1 MKLLLDTHIFLWAFL
16 EPERLTETV
25 AEALEASSSELWLSP
40 ISTWECL
47 LLARK
52 GRAVLEPDPVVW
64 VRKRL
69 EELRPIEAPVNHEV
83 ALESERIDLAHQ
95 DPADRFLA
103 ATAVVFDLTLVTADD
118 RLLKSKS
125 FAVMPNK

>member
-1 MKLLLDTHIFLWAFL
+1 MNVECTRPMLYLLVLLAL
-16 EPERLTETV
+16 A

-40 ISTWECL
+40 ITTWECL
-47 LLARK
+47 LLATK
-52 GRAVLEPDPVVW
+52 GGARLEPDPEVW
-64 VRKRL
+64 IRKRL

-83 ALESERIDLAHQ
+83 VIESERIDLAHQ

>member
-1 MKLLLDTHIFLWAFL
+1 MKLLPDTHIFLWAFL

-69 EELRPIEAPVNHEV
+69 RGLRPLEAPGNHEGG
-83 ALESERIDLAHQ
+83 LARGRGGFAPQ
-95 DPADRFLA
+95 DHGG
-103 ATAVVFDLTLVTADD
+103 
-118 RLLKSKS
+118 
-125 FAVMPNK
+125 

>member
-52 GRAVLEPDPVVW
+52 GRAV
-64 VRKRL
+64 
-69 EELRPIEAPVNHEV
+69 A
-83 ALESERIDLAHQ
+83 
-95 DPADRFLA
+95 
-103 ATAVVFDLTLVTADD
+103 
-118 RLLKSKS
+118 
-125 FAVMPNK
+125 